1 MKIENIILKEELTWG
16 DVTQKYSGNSLLLR
30 HIMKAG
36 QDPRNQIDGKTD
48 WGSAI
53 DLGNAEYQREV
64 QKQQT
69 QKAKKDSDKISAEEP
84 KAKRKQGAQIG
95 NQNAFKGGSDIQQR
109 LGLSDLPKVDTSTV
123 SRAATT
129 SYDLGKKLAQI
140 GGSKAT
146 YNKPSNFKLAASK
159 KNLDKKL

>member
-1 MKIENIILKEELTWG
+1 MKIKNIILKEELTWG
-16 DVTQKYSGNSLLLR
+16 DVTQKYAGNTLLLR

-64 QKQQT
+64 QKQQDN
-69 QKAKKDSDKISAEEP
+69 KAKKDSDKISAEDP
-84 KAKRKQGAQIG
+84 KLKRKRGAQIG
-95 NQNAFKGGSDIQQR
+95 NQNAFKGGSEIQQR

-123 SRAATT
+123 TRATTT

-140 GGSKAT
+140 GGAKST